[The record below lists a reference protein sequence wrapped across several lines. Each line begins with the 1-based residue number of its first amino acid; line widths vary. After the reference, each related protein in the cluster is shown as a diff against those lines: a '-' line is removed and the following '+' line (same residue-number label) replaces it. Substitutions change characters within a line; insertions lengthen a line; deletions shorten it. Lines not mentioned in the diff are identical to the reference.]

1 MAFRVVLPRGDLASA
16 PLCQAR
22 CESIEEVGCDGF
34 VGVHGGG
41 DREFVFEYESQVHGR
56 KALWLQTHDISTG
69 MMARWRS
76 AVVSGDLD
84 RGFVPRNPE
93 WGVGRSRMMDA
104 VQKRRDDARAVR
116 DAEVEKLTARIRELE
131 QVNEVLGKAIG
142 LLHQRNEQEPDVN
155 PTMADPSDSSTTT
168 PPSSAN

>member
-1 MAFRVVLPRGDLASA
+1 MTVSMGFTAAEIRDL
-16 PLCQAR
+16 
-22 CESIEEVGCDGF
+22 
-34 VGVHGGG
+34 
-41 DREFVFEYESQVHGR
+41 VFEYESQVHGR
-56 KALWLQTHDISTG
+56 KAQWLQSHGVSMGTVR
-69 MMARWRS
+69 RWRS
-76 AVVSGDLD
+76 AVLSGDLD
-84 RGFVPRNPE
+84 RGLVPRFPDPGAE
-93 WGVGRSRMMDA
+93 RSRMMDA

-116 DAEVEKLTARIRELE
+116 DAEVEKLNARIRELE